1 MTSRSPPPAIR
12 PLHEPEARSPYQW
25 AVFHIRLR
33 RFETARSWL
42 MRVSQESPD
51 YQAARFLLGRVLLQL
66 NDPHTSVRIFQ
77 ALIGHSPETETYRLA
92 LCMALLKTGDAE
104 AALQACYDLVRVR
117 PECWKAWNSIA
128 DITPDEA
135 ARLDALQSSLDIL
148 SQLCAIPS
156 PSQSLLRACFEAQL
170 NLRQADRA
178 LDFARTRYEQ
188 FQDPCLAHDLCDRAA
203 YFGGRF
209 ALAFHDKIRSL
220 LTLRPKHVCHG
231 QTDRQRLSE
240 GQAGPAIHR
249 ICTLLRQAGLVP
261 VPLAGTLLGL
271 YRDRRLLKTDRDVD
285 IGILGLDTTD
295 TDMVDI
301 VRKAPELLLN
311 RYARPGDRYLPL
323 TVNGTSIDLFRMDPC
338 GKDLVFGFSNQ
349 PGDIEWRLSK
359 PASHPAEASG
369 LARLSPADAGI
380 WVRQLYGPGWK
391 VPDPYFS
398 SVVHSPALWNT
409 SPHVRAYYA
418 VHRARMALRQ
428 GQVRKARAILDRSP
442 IPVPLSGCECPQLWS
457 EPDADI

>member
-178 LDFARTRYEQ
+178 LDFART
-188 FQDPCLAHDLCDRAA
+188 
-203 YFGGRF
+203 
-209 ALAFHDKIRSL
+209 
-220 LTLRPKHVCHG
+220 
-231 QTDRQRLSE
+231 
-240 GQAGPAIHR
+240 
-249 ICTLLRQAGLVP
+249 VP
-261 VPLAGTLLGL
+261 G
-271 YRDRRLLKTDRDVD
+271 
-285 IGILGLDTTD
+285 
-295 TDMVDI
+295 
-301 VRKAPELLLN
+301 
-311 RYARPGDRYLPL
+311 
-323 TVNGTSIDLFRMDPC
+323 S
-338 GKDLVFGFSNQ
+338 
-349 PGDIEWRLSK
+349 
-359 PASHPAEASG
+359 
-369 LARLSPADAGI
+369 
-380 WVRQLYGPGWK
+380 
-391 VPDPYFS
+391 
-398 SVVHSPALWNT
+398 
-409 SPHVRAYYA
+409 
-418 VHRARMALRQ
+418 
-428 GQVRKARAILDRSP
+428 
-442 IPVPLSGCECPQLWS
+442 LSGS
-457 EPDADI
+457 